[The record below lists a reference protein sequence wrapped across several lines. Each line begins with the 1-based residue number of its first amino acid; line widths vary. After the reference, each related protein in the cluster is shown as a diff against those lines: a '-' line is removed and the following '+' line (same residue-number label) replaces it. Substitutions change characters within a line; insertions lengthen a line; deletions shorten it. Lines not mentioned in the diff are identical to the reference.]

1 MSEFTFVFYAK
12 IIQSL
17 KENGYEIADYDNY
30 RKYPRTAILRHDIDF
45 DIQKSVIMAEHEAA
59 LGVTATYYVLLRTDL
74 YSVFSAASVAGLKR
88 IMELG
93 GKIGLHFDE
102 TCYPLVMGKSEE
114 VKKLIL
120 SEKDILEDII
130 GTPVTTVSMHQPS
143 RQIIEA
149 ELDIPGMINSYR
161 SEFFREMKYVS
172 DSCRNWRE
180 PVIDIIKSNE
190 YDRIHILTHALWWHD
205 EDMSLHDTLCS
216 YINEA
221 NMIRYEALMSQVE
234 KYREIMPASE
244 VR

>member
-1 MSEFTFVFYAK
+1 
-12 IIQSL
+12 
-17 KENGYEIADYDNY
+17 
-30 RKYPRTAILRHDIDF
+30 
-45 DIQKSVIMAEHEAA
+45 MAEHEAA
-59 LGVTATYYVLLRTDL
+59 LGVAATYYVLLRTDL
-74 YSVFSAASVAGLKR
+74 YSVFSKASVAGLKR

-93 GKIGLHFDE
+93 GRIGLHFDE
-102 TCYPLVMGKSEE
+102 TCYPQAMGKPEE

-120 SEKDILEDII
+120 AEKDMLETII
-130 GTPVTTVSMHQPS
+130 GKPVTTVSMHQPS

-161 SEFFREMKYVS
+161 AEFFKDMKYVS

-180 PVIDIIKSNE
+180 PVIDIINSKE
-190 YDRIHILTHALWWHD
+190 HDRIHILTHALWWHD
-205 EDMSLHDTLCS
+205 ENISLHDTLCS